1 MSPEELVLA
10 AFERFDAVNRGDP
23 RHEVDPATGEEIA
36 VELLYASR
44 MSARLAAFAPDASA
58 PLRLAVRAQ
67 HIARW
72 RIARAAYPEGRAG
85 YKRWRSEL
93 ARSHADLAGSILA
106 ELGADPTTVGRVRD
120 LLVKKG
126 LGHDRDAQTLEDV
139 ACLVFLE
146 HHLADFARK
155 QERARLIEILT
166 KTWRKMSER
175 GREAALALPLS
186 DELVALVAEAVG
198 APGSPRP
205 RDGSLG

>member
-1 MSPEELVLA
+1 MSPDELVGA
-10 AFERFDAVNRGDP
+10 AFERFDAINREDP
-23 RHEVDPATGEEIA
+23 RREVDPATGEAIA
-36 VELLYASR
+36 VELLYARR
-44 MSARLAAFAPDASA
+44 MTARLEALAPDAST

-72 RIARAAYPEGRAG
+72 RISRAAYPEGRAG

-106 ELGADPTTVGRVRD
+106 ELGADPSTVGRVRD

-126 LGHDRDAQTLEDV
+126 LGHDPDAQALEDV

-155 QERARLIEILT
+155 HERAKVIDILA
-166 KTWRKMSER
+166 KTWRKMSAR
-175 GREAALALPLS
+175 GRAAALSLPLS
-186 DELVALVAEAVG
+186 EELGALVAEAIG
-198 APGSPRP
+198 PGPAGP
-205 RDGSLG
+205 PALG